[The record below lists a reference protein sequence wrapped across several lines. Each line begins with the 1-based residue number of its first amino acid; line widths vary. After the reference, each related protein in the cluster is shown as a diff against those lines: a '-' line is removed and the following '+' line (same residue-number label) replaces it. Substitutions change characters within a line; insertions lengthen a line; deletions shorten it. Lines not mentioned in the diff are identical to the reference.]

1 MQAGR
6 DPLGVIFQPD
16 RAGVL
21 VQAGNLVFEP
31 ASQMGASM
39 LGNRIPAFGVLLA
52 VAAALLGGSATGDA
66 QTRPLPPGHPPTG
79 EYGSP
84 PSVPAPAPGSGTAR
98 QALTWTLPSGWT
110 EETPSSSMRR
120 AQYRLPGPGG
130 PAECVVFYFGPGQGG
145 DAKSNATRWASQFHR
160 ADGGPVRDALKT
172 REIKVGDIAV
182 VTVEVTGTY
191 AGGMGSGPAGA
202 ERPNYMLLGAI
213 AQGPDANW
221 FFRAT
226 GPRAT
231 LEAQRA
237 AFDGLIRSLRRGQG
251 S

>member
-1 MQAGR
+1 MKN
-6 DPLGVIFQPD
+6 PIT
-16 RAGVL
+16 VL
-21 VQAGNLVFEP
+21 
-31 ASQMGASM
+31 
-39 LGNRIPAFGVLLA
+39 GVLLA
-52 VAAALLGGSATGDA
+52 AVAVLLGGSATGDA

-79 EYGSP
+79 ESPAP

-110 EETPSSSMRR
+110 EEAPSSSMRR
-120 AQYRLPGPGG
+120 AQYRIPGPGG

-145 DAKSNATRWASQFHR
+145 DAKSNAARWASQFHR
-160 ADGGPVRDALKT
+160 ADGGPVGDALKT

-182 VTVEVTGTY
+182 VLVEVTGTFA
-191 AGGMGSGPAGA
+191 AGMPGGPAGP

-231 LEAQRA
+231 IEAQRA
-237 AFDGLIRSLRRGQG
+237 AFDGLIRSLKRGQG